1 MNTKS
6 LSLEQM
12 ENLEGG
18 STYSNVCNGLMLGW
32 GGVLTYGA
40 AAAGVTAGV
49 SLGIA
54 LVWGG
59 LTWGLCSLE

>member
-18 STYSNVCNGLMLGW
+18 SFECGLAITMYAAAW
-32 GGVLTYGA
+32 GSAILFTGGA
-40 AAAGVTAGV
+40 AAAGLVVVGLYGGA
-49 SLGIA
+49 LGLIA
-54 LVWGG
+54 
-59 LTWGLCSLE
+59 CAE